1 MYLITGANGFIG
13 SSILSELH
21 SMGHQNLFAATRK
34 EMPALPKG
42 VVNLIYDLRNSDDLF
57 LNNKFDCV
65 IHCAARVHKMK
76 EKPNE
81 GLEKYRNINVDGTLA
96 LARNAAKNGVKKFI
110 YLSSIKVNGDNSNI
124 PFDESTEPNPKDS
137 YSISKLESER
147 KLLEIGQ
154 SEKMSIII
162 IRPSLVYGKNVK
174 GNLSSVI
181 KAISIGVPLPIKG
194 LTTNRRSFL
203 YVKNLVDFLLTSL
216 KYEGKVN
223 EVFLLSDERS
233 ISTYKLFD
241 LMASSLN
248 KKKNFF
254 NLPEPFLI
262 FFGRFVRQER
272 AISRLTNN
280 LEVDINKAKKF
291 YNWEPPFSIE
301 KGMEDAFRASN

>member
-21 SMGHQNLFAATRK
+21 SMGYQNLFAATRK

-42 VVNLIYDLRNSDDLF
+42 IINLIYDLTKSDDLF

-76 EKPNE
+76 EKPHE

-110 YLSSIKVNGDNSNI
+110 YLSSIKVNGDNSTT
-124 PFDESTEPNPKDS
+124 PFDESREPNPLDS

-162 IRPSLVYGKNVK
+162 TRRIENCRIR
-174 GNLSSVI
+174 
-181 KAISIGVPLPIKG
+181 
-194 LTTNRRSFL
+194 
-203 YVKNLVDFLLTSL
+203 
-216 KYEGKVN
+216 
-223 EVFLLSDERS
+223 
-233 ISTYKLFD
+233 
-241 LMASSLN
+241 N
-248 KKKNFF
+248 K
-254 NLPEPFLI
+254 
-262 FFGRFVRQER
+262 
-272 AISRLTNN
+272 
-280 LEVDINKAKKF
+280 
-291 YNWEPPFSIE
+291 
-301 KGMEDAFRASN
+301 